1 MVTSPP
7 TVMVDAVTPRAVE
20 LQEALW
26 PALPALP
33 VLAELAEPLAAVVGL
48 D

>member
-1 MVTSPP
+1 MVES
-7 TVMVDAVTPRAVE
+7 VTPRTP
-20 LQEALW
+20 LDLHEALW
-26 PALPALP
+26 AALP